1 MEFIGETR
9 CMEFALKYFSK
20 KKILNGR
27 VDVTKSSV
35 SKIIKAEW

>member
-1 MEFIGETR
+1 MYGICFKI
-9 CMEFALKYFSK
+9 FQQ